1 MEYNYVDFPG
11 LQRFWEN
18 VKNYYSTSSVPGTIA
33 SADKW
38 STPRKLLISDNS
50 PYTES
55 LKDRTLGSVIFDGSS
70 DAELKLTVL
79 DDSHDHTLAHI
90 TDLKKVI
97 EFTYSSQDQE
107 EISGVA
113 FPVETTFLKD
123 IHVPT
128 LSQDTDD
135 DRAASTSYVQA
146 NVRKIIEEGVTN
158 SLRFRG
164 FCEYSAGS
172 QVDFEAFL
180 NSYEKGA
187 YREYKIGDLYKIIV
201 DNPDSIINPYFE
213 ILGQRVETGTVIF
226 CSAKSESF
234 KESDWTI
241 IQGNKAGAVLGPDSA
256 EDEHVALFDGI
267 TGKIIKDSG
276 YTIGQSI
283 PSSQD
288 IGNYL
293 IGTDASS
300 DTVNITEA
308 SSINGRVITPV
319 KKGTH
324 GLMTSTEKTKLDYIE
339 DQAEV
344 NDITEIQINDLALA
358 ITGSGSHSRRFVN
371 IDLSNYTDKEV
382 SDDSIE
388 PVATKA
394 IKKYVDDINA
404 TYNPISEDWLTAN
417 LTM

>member
-55 LKDRTLGSVIFDGSS
+55 LENRTLGSVIFDGSA

-79 DDSHDHTLAHI
+79 NDSHDHTLAHI

-97 EFTYSSQDQE
+97 EFTYSPQG
-107 EISGVA
+107 EISGVT
-113 FPVETTFLKD
+113 FPVEATFLKD

-164 FCEYSAGS
+164 FCEYAVGS

-180 NSYEKGA
+180 DNYEEGA

-201 DNPDSIINPYFE
+201 DNPNSAINPYFE
-213 ILGQRVETGTVIF
+213 VLGQRVETGTVIF
-226 CSAKSESF
+226 CTAKSESF

-256 EDEHVALFDGI
+256 EDKHVALFDGI
-267 TGKIIKDSG
+267 TGKVIKDSG
-276 YTIGQSI
+276 YTIGQNI

-293 IGTDASS
+293 IGADASS

-308 SSINGRVITPV
+308 ADTTGRVITFV
-319 KKGTH
+319 EKGTH
-324 GLMTSTEKTKLDYIE
+324 GLITSTEKTKLGYIE

-344 NDITEIQINDLALA
+344 NDITEIQINNQALA

-404 TYNPISEDWLTAN
+404 TYNPISEDWLKAN